1 MDQNTNNT
9 PMPEEKSSMTSIAS
23 IILIVIVI
31 AVGALYFFK
40 QVPAPVD
47 NAALTPAETQ
57 SDATVSSLSTQST
70 STDINDIEK
79 DLNATNLSGVNAGM
93 NNISI

>member
-31 AVGALYFFK
+31 AAGALYFFK
-40 QVPAPVD
+40 QVPAPMD
-47 NAALTPAETQ
+47 NGALSPAEAQ

-79 DLNATNLSGVNAGM
+79 DLNATNLSGVDAGLS
-93 NNISI
+93 NINI